1 MTDKLT
7 LAVNHALNDARMA
20 RARMGMLAPTMGL
33 DNKRSSAWCEYGFPE
48 LVTYDNLYSLYRR
61 GGIAHGAVEK
71 LVGKCWQSNPE
82 IIEGDDDDESKDETA
97 WETKSKQVFTNRF
110 WRAFAEAD
118 RRRLVG
124 RYAGLLLHVRDDKD
138 WNLPVVKG
146 RGLQKVTVA
155 WAGSLAVGEWDTG
168 LNSKTYGQPKMWQY
182 TERLPNGSTR
192 RVNIH
197 PDRVFILG
205 DYSDDA
211 IGFLEPAYTS
221 DADDG
226 GGYVETIITNSDFTL
241 SFEGEVRK
249 KDKLD
254 QYGVGKFIKY
264 FADELKAKR
273 QPGIWVR
280 MDYGPVEF
288 VGYMNITALSSD
300 GGTNDIV
307 TFSTEFKVGDATTI
321 EVNELTAVA
330 VTGVT
335 VTPATSTGTAGGTST
350 FTVNIAPTGATNKD
364 FTVATTD
371 ATKATATASGNTVTV
386 TRVATGSAQIIINT
400 EDGNFVAVHT
410 VTVT

>member
-1 MTDKLT
+1 
-7 LAVNHALNDARMA
+7 MA
-20 RARMGMLAPTMGL
+20 NCQNSNERLFG
-33 DNKRSSAWCEYGFPE
+33 
-48 LVTYDNLYSLYRR
+48 
-61 GGIAHGAVEK
+61 GAVVLEVADGCPDVK
-71 LVGKCWQSNPE
+71 PLESEWMALAAGTSKGFDFNP
-82 IIEGDDDDESKDETA
+82 
-97 WETKSKQVFTNRF
+97 
-110 WRAFAEAD
+110 
-118 RRRLVG
+118 
-124 RYAGLLLHVRDDKD
+124 
-138 WNLPVVKG
+138 
-146 RGLQKVTVA
+146 
-155 WAGSLAVGEWDTG
+155 
-168 LNSKTYGQPKMWQY
+168 NS
-182 TERLPNGSTR
+182 
-192 RVNIH
+192 V
-197 PDRVFILG
+197 
-205 DYSDDA
+205 
-211 IGFLEPAYTS
+211 TS

-273 QPGIWVR
+273 QPGSWVR

-335 VTPATSTGTAGGTST
+335 VSPATSTGAAGGTST

>member
-1 MTDKLT
+1 
-7 LAVNHALNDARMA
+7 MA
-20 RARMGMLAPTMGL
+20 NCQNSNERLFG
-33 DNKRSSAWCEYGFPE
+33 
-48 LVTYDNLYSLYRR
+48 
-61 GGIAHGAVEK
+61 GAVVLE
-71 LVGKCWQSNPE
+71 V
-82 IIEGDDDDESKDETA
+82 
-97 WETKSKQVFTNRF
+97 
-110 WRAFAEAD
+110 AD
-118 RRRLVG
+118 G
-124 RYAGLLLHVRDDKD
+124 CPD
-138 WNLPVVKG
+138 VKP
-146 RGLQKVTVA
+146 LE
-155 WAGSLAVGEWDTG
+155 GEWMALAAGTSKGFDFNP
-168 LNSKTYGQPKMWQY
+168 NS
-182 TERLPNGSTR
+182 
-192 RVNIH
+192 V
-197 PDRVFILG
+197 
-205 DYSDDA
+205 
-211 IGFLEPAYTS
+211 TS

-288 VGYMNITALSSD
+288 VAYMNITALSSD

>member
-1 MTDKLT
+1 
-7 LAVNHALNDARMA
+7 
-20 RARMGMLAPTMGL
+20 MGNCPNSNERLFG
-33 DNKRSSAWCEYGFPE
+33 
-48 LVTYDNLYSLYRR
+48 
-61 GGIAHGAVEK
+61 GAVVLE
-71 LVGKCWQSNPE
+71 V
-82 IIEGDDDDESKDETA
+82 
-97 WETKSKQVFTNRF
+97 
-110 WRAFAEAD
+110 AD
-118 RRRLVG
+118 G
-124 RYAGLLLHVRDDKD
+124 CPD
-138 WNLPVVKG
+138 VKP
-146 RGLQKVTVA
+146 LE
-155 WAGSLAVGEWDTG
+155 GEWMALAAGTSKGFDFNP
-168 LNSKTYGQPKMWQY
+168 NS
-182 TERLPNGSTR
+182 
-192 RVNIH
+192 V
-197 PDRVFILG
+197 
-205 DYSDDA
+205 
-211 IGFLEPAYTS
+211 TS

-335 VTPATSTGTAGGTST
+335 VTPATGCTRSPKACLMSDWATSTTRLTTRTTHSATACRRSAMLRRLWRTGT
-350 FTVNIAPTGATNKD
+350 
-364 FTVATTD
+364 
-371 ATKATATASGNTVTV
+371 TAC
-386 TRVATGSAQIIINT
+386 
-400 EDGNFVAVHT
+400 
-410 VTVT
+410 

>member
-1 MTDKLT
+1 
-7 LAVNHALNDARMA
+7 MA
-20 RARMGMLAPTMGL
+20 NCQNSNERLFG
-33 DNKRSSAWCEYGFPE
+33 
-48 LVTYDNLYSLYRR
+48 
-61 GGIAHGAVEK
+61 GAVVLE
-71 LVGKCWQSNPE
+71 V
-82 IIEGDDDDESKDETA
+82 
-97 WETKSKQVFTNRF
+97 
-110 WRAFAEAD
+110 AD
-118 RRRLVG
+118 G
-124 RYAGLLLHVRDDKD
+124 CPD
-138 WNLPVVKG
+138 VKP
-146 RGLQKVTVA
+146 LE
-155 WAGSLAVGEWDTG
+155 GEWMALAAGTSKGFDFNP
-168 LNSKTYGQPKMWQY
+168 NS
-182 TERLPNGSTR
+182 
-192 RVNIH
+192 V
-197 PDRVFILG
+197 
-205 DYSDDA
+205 
-211 IGFLEPAYTS
+211 TS

-335 VTPATSTGTAGGTST
+335 VTPATSTGTAGGIRPAEGHCRRHPQS
-350 FTVNIAPTGATNKD
+350 D
-364 FTVATTD
+364 LQ
-371 ATKATATASGNTVTV
+371 SGW
-386 TRVATGSAQIIINT
+386 
-400 EDGNFVAVHT
+400 
-410 VTVT
+410 

>member
-1 MTDKLT
+1 
-7 LAVNHALNDARMA
+7 MA
-20 RARMGMLAPTMGL
+20 NCQNSNERLFG
-33 DNKRSSAWCEYGFPE
+33 
-48 LVTYDNLYSLYRR
+48 
-61 GGIAHGAVEK
+61 GAVVLE
-71 LVGKCWQSNPE
+71 V
-82 IIEGDDDDESKDETA
+82 
-97 WETKSKQVFTNRF
+97 
-110 WRAFAEAD
+110 AD
-118 RRRLVG
+118 G
-124 RYAGLLLHVRDDKD
+124 CPD
-138 WNLPVVKG
+138 VKP
-146 RGLQKVTVA
+146 LE
-155 WAGSLAVGEWDTG
+155 GEWMALAAGTSKGFDFNP
-168 LNSKTYGQPKMWQY
+168 NS
-182 TERLPNGSTR
+182 
-192 RVNIH
+192 V
-197 PDRVFILG
+197 
-205 DYSDDA
+205 
-211 IGFLEPAYTS
+211 TS

-273 QPGIWVR
+273 QPGIRVR

-335 VTPATSTGTAGGTST
+335 VTPTTSTGTAGGTSI
-350 FTVNIAPTGATNKD
+350 FTVNIAPTGATDKD